1 MKTQP
6 SRFLP
11 PTDAFILLEVLLGV
25 AILASSLLALNAAIG
40 QCIRSARAID
50 GYTLSEVL
58 IDQIIWELDEQKE
71 WLPGV
76 LEGEFEGMEGF
87 TWAQEIVESEYEEE
101 EGLFRR
107 IIQVQ
112 WQDRGGSV
120 TEQVETFI
128 YRSPE
133 ELEEMDFAR

>member
-1 MKTQP
+1 
-6 SRFLP
+6 
-11 PTDAFILLEVLLGV
+11 
-25 AILASSLLALNAAIG
+25 
-40 QCIRSARAID
+40 

-76 LEGEFEGMEGF
+76 IEGEFEGMEGF